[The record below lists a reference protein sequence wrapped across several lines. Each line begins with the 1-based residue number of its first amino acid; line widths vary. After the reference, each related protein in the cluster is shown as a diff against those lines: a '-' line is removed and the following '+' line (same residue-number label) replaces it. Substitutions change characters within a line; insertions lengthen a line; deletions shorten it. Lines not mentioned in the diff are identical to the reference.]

1 MKKLV
6 ESLVNAVLEADE
18 KVIGI
23 YGGGFK
29 PPTQGHY
36 EVIENII
43 KTNPQLDKLYIAV
56 GQKERDGITQADSLL
71 VFGVYKKYFPF
82 KVEIVP
88 TKSVYN
94 YIKDFV
100 EENPDKKVI
109 AFRGAREDKQE
120 DTVDN
125 KTFKLFLDRYTPEV
139 EFQVIKTLSTVSGTK
154 ARQALQSGKKEKF
167 FEYLPSTLSN
177 LDKQKI
183 YDILTATIEENSK
196 KAAINAYSRELA
208 LGLEEQQGKIGY
220 RAGSINP
227 KTPQERLKD
236 RGFALTRST
245 TGLLGTGFY
254 FYGDKDQ
261 AVTSAKQ
268 DGRKNYT
275 EIDLSQYKL
284 FRPSSPEK
292 FYQVIKNLTL
302 LLTDLIFDEK
312 VDFEDEKVQKQ
323 LDLYSSYLSKELD
336 LTDLEIELAAQSF
349 IDDVAQSKDGVLLSN
364 RILSDYDGIDL
375 TGTSLDNFAVGSLI
389 FDGKLKPGSYTSTK
403 IQDLEEEISPAD
415 PKTVDPRELKMGI
428 EVEMEHTKD
437 PNKAK
442 IIALQHLAEDPKYY
456 TKLSSLGLEERTST
470 INFKALEK
478 QLDDMF
484 AELDIDV
491 NFSYHFKERVIQR
504 GLTEEDIL
512 ELATKI
518 INQYPDKLDS
528 LEKNQN
534 IVMSHLSRLVD
545 IAAVNTGYGEDYLKD
560 LVFKTAFKRKDKSEP
575 EFRTN
580 KTSPRLVV
588 KENHQSRIF
597 KDLLVSLGEFLKQQ
611 LNLKSLPNLEYIK
624 DDSENAEN
632 ILGNTAYYNPN
643 SSTIVLYTQ
652 GRHPKDI
659 LRSYAHE
666 MIHYH
671 QHQNGKLSNKITTTN
686 INQDDYLKQIEE
698 EAYLNGNILFRS
710 WENSLKK

>member
-71 VFGVYKKYFPF
+71 VFDVYKKYFPF

-154 ARQALQSGKKEKF
+154 TRQALQSGKKEKF

-389 FDGKLKPGSYTSTK
+389 FDGKLKPCLLYTS
-403 IQDLEEEISPAD
+403 P
-415 PKTVDPRELKMGI
+415 
-428 EVEMEHTKD
+428 
-437 PNKAK
+437 
-442 IIALQHLAEDPKYY
+442 
-456 TKLSSLGLEERTST
+456 
-470 INFKALEK
+470 
-478 QLDDMF
+478 
-484 AELDIDV
+484 
-491 NFSYHFKERVIQR
+491 
-504 GLTEEDIL
+504 
-512 ELATKI
+512 
-518 INQYPDKLDS
+518 
-528 LEKNQN
+528 
-534 IVMSHLSRLVD
+534 
-545 IAAVNTGYGEDYLKD
+545 
-560 LVFKTAFKRKDKSEP
+560 
-575 EFRTN
+575 
-580 KTSPRLVV
+580 SPRDRTR
-588 KENHQSRIF
+588 SRM
-597 KDLLVSLGEFLKQQ
+597 
-611 LNLKSLPNLEYIK
+611 P
-624 DDSENAEN
+624 
-632 ILGNTAYYNPN
+632 
-643 SSTIVLYTQ
+643 SS
-652 GRHPKDI
+652 
-659 LRSYAHE
+659 A
-666 MIHYH
+666 
-671 QHQNGKLSNKITTTN
+671 
-686 INQDDYLKQIEE
+686 
-698 EAYLNGNILFRS
+698 
-710 WENSLKK
+710 